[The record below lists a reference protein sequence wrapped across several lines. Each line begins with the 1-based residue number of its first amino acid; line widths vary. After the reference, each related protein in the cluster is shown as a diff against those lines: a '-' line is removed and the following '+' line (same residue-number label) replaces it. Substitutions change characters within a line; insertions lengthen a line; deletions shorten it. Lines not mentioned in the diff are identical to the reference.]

1 MRQDCSEQGYS
12 LIQLSVVMVII
23 GLIIGG
29 ILTGADLYRSAQIRQ
44 TIGQY
49 ESYVNAVKSFQAK
62 YQCLPGDCSNAIRK
76 GLTPAQG
83 YWIGSGFIPAPA
95 DGDVGNDNGIIVD
108 ANSVNVAGNDGLHM
122 EGMNYW
128 AFLRSAGMMSFSTSP
143 SYYPMPLSALG
154 HGHWTVWSNVRRV
167 NALYITEQWGGNSA
181 LATANCGGEFYCPA
195 LSPFEAYQIDEKM
208 DDGLPDPAVLSG
220 YFYVSG
226 ATIGK
231 VQAFT
236 GFTGKGQVGSM
247 QAVSSGAPGSNS
259 CIDNTKTPPAY
270 NARVNTPNLCL
281 LQFLVDY

>member
-1 MRQDCSEQGYS
+1 MHNTANHGYS
-12 LIQLSVVMVII
+12 LLQLAIVMVII

-29 ILTGADLYRSAQIRQ
+29 ILLGLDLFRSAQIRQ

-49 ESYVNAVKSFQAK
+49 ESYVSAVKTFQSK
-62 YQCLPGDCSNAIRK
+62 YQCLPGDCANAISK
-76 GLTPAQG
+76 GLKPAQG

-128 AFLRSAGMMSFSTSP
+128 AFLESAGLIGIATNAA
-143 SYYPMPLSALG
+143 SYYPMPVTALG
-154 HGHWTVWSNVRRV
+154 HSHWTVWSNVRRF
-167 NALYITEQWGGNSA
+167 NALYITQQWGGNFTI
-181 LATANCGGEFYCPA
+181 ATARCGEFYCPA

-208 DDGLPDPAVLSG
+208 DDGLPDPSELSG

-226 ATIGK
+226 GSIGK

-236 GFTGKGQVGSM
+236 PFTGKGQVGSM
-247 QAVSSGAPGSNS
+247 QAVSRGAPGSNS
-259 CIDNTKTPPAY
+259 CLDNTRTPIAY
-270 NARVNTPNLCL
+270 NATVNTPNLCL